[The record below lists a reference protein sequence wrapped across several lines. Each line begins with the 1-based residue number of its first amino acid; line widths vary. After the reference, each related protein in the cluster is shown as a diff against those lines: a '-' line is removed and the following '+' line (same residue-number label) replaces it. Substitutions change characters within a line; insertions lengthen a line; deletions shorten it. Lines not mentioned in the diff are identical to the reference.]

1 MLARITAVLCGLVLL
16 VSVGAVGY
24 QYGVEAAP
32 QAARPAATSDGSL
45 DFLEQIVDEVRQDA
59 VRAPT
64 EEQLIDGAVRG
75 LLGTLDDPYARYYD
89 EDAFSELNTMLDGG
103 FSGIGVVLEEK
114 PRGLIVVSVFPNTP
128 AAEAGMEEGERIIS
142 VDGTPIGDRP
152 IDAVVEMIKGEEGT
166 DVTLGL
172 VGGSKGRRE
181 VTMTRKRIELPNVES
196 KLLPDGAGYVRMRQF
211 TTDIGETIRTEVAT
225 LLEQGAQGIVLD
237 LRGNPGG
244 LLNEAVN
251 VASVFLES
259 GEIVSVKERGEPTR
273 TYQAK
278 GDAFESVPL
287 VVLVNRGSASASEI
301 VAGAFQDAD
310 RATLVGQQTFGK
322 GTVQTIH
329 RLEAGGGVKYTTAE
343 YFTPSGDSIEDVGVT
358 PDQRVAGD
366 ARQLAAAREA
376 LQALI
381 AAGDPAD
388 AG

>member
-16 VSVGAVGY
+16 ASVGAVGY
-24 QYGVEAAP
+24 QYGVEAGP
-32 QAARPAATSDGSL
+32 QAAQPTATSGESL
-45 DFLEQIVDEVRQDA
+45 EFLEQIIDELQQDA
-59 VRAPT
+59 VRAPKD
-64 EEQLIDGAVRG
+64 EALIDGAVKG
-75 LLGTLDDPYARYYD
+75 LLGALDDPYARYYD
-89 EDAFSELNTMLDGG
+89 EEAFTELNTMLDGG

-114 PRGLIVVSVFPNTP
+114 PRGLIVVTVFPNTP
-128 AAEAGMEEGERIIS
+128 ASEVGMEEGERIIS
-142 VDGTPIGDRP
+142 VDGKPVGARP
-152 IDAVVEMIKGEEGT
+152 IDSVVEMIKGDEGT

-181 VTMTRKRIELPNVES
+181 VTMTRKRIELPNVEANM
-196 KLLPDGAGYVRMRQF
+196 LADGGGYVRMRQF
-211 TTDIGETIRTEVAT
+211 TTDIGQTIRTEVAK
-225 LLEQGAQGIVLD
+225 LLDQGAEGIVLD

-251 VASVFLES
+251 VASVFLED
-259 GEIVSVKERGEPTR
+259 GEVVSVKERGEEPR

-287 VVLVNRGSASASEI
+287 VVLVNKGSASASEI
-301 VAGAFQDAD
+301 VAGAFQDAG

-343 YFTPSGDSIEDVGVT
+343 YFTPSGDSIEDVGVS
-358 PDQRVAGD
+358 PDERVAGTD
-366 ARQLAAAREA
+366 KQLDVAREE

-381 AAGDPAD
+381 MAANPAD